1 MIKYRVTWSRDGDV
15 IREVE
20 VLRETPKFVV
30 LEYDA
35 WGKKKES
42 RYAKRGRDD
51 NFFDT
56 WEEAHHFRLDRATAR
71 LKSREFF
78 LRQAQEEL
86 NRIVEEVYARE
97 AEAMKP

>member
-1 MIKYRVTWSRDGDV
+1 MIKYRATWSLGGDV

-42 RYAKRGRDD
+42 RYAKRGRYD

-56 WEEAHHFRLDRATAR
+56 WEEAHQFLLDRATIKVEAFR
-71 LKSREFF
+71 LKL
-78 LRQAQEEL
+78 LRAQENL
-86 NRIVEEVYARE
+86 KRI
-97 AEAMKP
+97 EAMKP